1 VALDIRTLI
10 MLAAVV
16 ALLNGA
22 SLRYVLREYPAD
34 LAPSI
39 RLWTLGVL
47 AQATAWI
54 LFGLRDQI
62 PDWLSIVGANSL
74 LSLAFAEQVYA
85 VRLFGGLPVGR
96 VAVYAPVVAVLL
108 DEIVF
113 TYAMPSMRL
122 RLLTATP
129 WFCLQMIQG
138 GLSLVSSTAVSR
150 RSGRLT
156 AAAFFAL
163 AAVLIARVVY
173 ETLQTE
179 VLRSAFWDSP
189 MQTIVFS
196 FASLFV
202 VVATL
207 GFVLMCSDQLHQELE
222 RQAMLDPLTG
232 ISNRR
237 TLDALAMQALASAQ
251 RHARPLAL
259 LLVDADYFKRINDEC
274 GHAVGDD
281 ALRLLA
287 ATLRRGLRNEDL
299 LGRLG
304 GEEFVAVLPE
314 SDEDAALASAERLR
328 RAVEELDFAAGG
340 RPVPLRISIGVATL
354 REGDDFAALL
364 RRADAAMYA
373 AKRAGRNCVRGPADA
388 VDPATAGAKRMG

>member
-1 VALDIRTLI
+1 MALDIRTLI

-138 GLSLVSSTAVSR
+138 GLSLVSSAAVSR

-156 AAAFFAL
+156 AAAKGRVPVGGAESFGDRRRPRNPAL
-163 AAVLIARVVY
+163 
-173 ETLQTE
+173 
-179 VLRSAFWDSP
+179 
-189 MQTIVFS
+189 S
-196 FASLFV
+196 FAILS
-202 VVATL
+202 AWSRNSSRE
-207 GFVLMCSDQLHQELE
+207 MPCWSSRMKCS
-222 RQAMLDPLTG
+222 
-232 ISNRR
+232 
-237 TLDALAMQALASAQ
+237 SAC
-251 RHARPLAL
+251 P
-259 LLVDADYFKRINDEC
+259 
-274 GHAVGDD
+274 
-281 ALRLLA
+281 
-287 ATLRRGLRNEDL
+287 
-299 LGRLG
+299 
-304 GEEFVAVLPE
+304 
-314 SDEDAALASAERLR
+314 
-328 RAVEELDFAAGG
+328 
-340 RPVPLRISIGVATL
+340 
-354 REGDDFAALL
+354 
-364 RRADAAMYA
+364 
-373 AKRAGRNCVRGPADA
+373 
-388 VDPATAGAKRMG
+388 

>member
-1 VALDIRTLI
+1 MALDIRTLI

-34 LAPSI
+34 LSPSI

-54 LFGLRDQI
+54 LFGLRDQV

-74 LSLAFAEQVYA
+74 LSLAFAQQVHA
-85 VRLFGGLPVGR
+85 VRLFGGLPLGR
-96 VAVYAPVVAVLL
+96 VAVYAPAVAVLL

-113 TYAMPSMRL
+113 TYAVPSMRL

-129 WFCLQMIQG
+129 LFCLQMIQG
-138 GLSLVSSTAVSR
+138 GLSLVSSAAVSR

-163 AAVLIARVVY
+163 AAVLVARVVY
-173 ETLQTE
+173 ESLHTE

-207 GFVLMCSDQLHQELE
+207 GFVLMCSDQLYRELE

-237 TLDALAMQALASAQ
+237 TLDLLAMQALASAQ
-251 RHARPLAL
+251 RHTRPLAL
-259 LLVDADYFKRINDEC
+259 LLIDADHFKRINDEC
-274 GHAVGDD
+274 GHAAGDD

-314 SDEDAALASAERLR
+314 SDTEDALASAERLR
-328 RAVEELDFAAGG
+328 RAVEELDFTVPD
-340 RPVPLRISIGVATL
+340 RPVPLRISVGVATL
-354 REGDDFAALL
+354 RDGDDLATLL

-373 AKRAGRNCVRGPADA
+373 AKRAGRNCVRGPADVA
-388 VDPATAGAKRMG
+388 DPSAAGAIRMG

>member
-1 VALDIRTLI
+1 MALDIHTLI

-16 ALLNGA
+16 ALLSGA
-22 SLRYVLREYPAD
+22 SLHYVLREYPAE
-34 LAPSI
+34 LSPSI

-62 PDWLSIVGANSL
+62 PDWLSIVGANAL
-74 LSLAFAEQVYA
+74 LSLAFAQQVHA
-85 VRLFGGLPVGR
+85 VRLFGGLPVGH
-96 VAVYAPVVAVLL
+96 VAVYAPTVAVLL

-113 TYAMPSMRL
+113 TYAVPGMRL

-138 GLSLVSSTAVSR
+138 GLSLVASAAVGR

-156 AAAFFAL
+156 AASFFAL
-163 AAVLIARVVY
+163 AAVLAARVVY
-173 ETLQTE
+173 EGLHTE

-207 GFVLMCSDQLHQELE
+207 GFVLMCSDQLNQELE

-232 ISNRR
+232 LSNRR
-237 TLDALAMQALASAQ
+237 TLDVMAAQALASAQ
-251 RHARPLAL
+251 RHDRPSAL
-259 LLVDADYFKRINDEC
+259 LMIDVDHFKRINDDC
-274 GHAVGDD
+274 GHAAGDE
-281 ALRLLA
+281 ALQLLA
-287 ATLRRGLRNEDL
+287 ATLRRELRNEDL

-314 SDEDAALASAERLR
+314 SDTEDALASAERLR
-328 RAVEELDFAAGG
+328 RAVEELDFAAAG
-340 RPVPLRISIGVATL
+340 RPVQLRISIGVATL
-354 REGDDFAALL
+354 REGDDLGALL
-364 RRADAAMYA
+364 RRADAALYA
-373 AKRAGRNCVRGPADA
+373 AKRAGRNCVCGPADVSDA
-388 VDPATAGAKRMG
+388 ANGGANRMG